1 MRLPY
6 ADVRLAIA
14 MFVAVSACSPTDAT
28 DPNGLRSA
36 GPLKHLTDAGCGAN
50 VASLVFSAYPS
61 QIEVGQQSVFYVSFL
76 GADGVSV
83 SAVPLTWTI
92 ADTTIL
98 ANSFD
103 DASGRPAGLGKRAGS
118 TTVTAN
124 CGGITA
130 SLTITVGGGT
140 PGDTPA
146 TSPTTVQ
153 VTIPTGTIAPGQTTQ
168 AQVQVTDATGQ
179 NVVAS
184 DTAWSTSNAGVA
196 SVTDGGVV
204 TGISGG
210 TTTVTASVE
219 GASGGAALVVSAPP
233 TSPTP
238 PPTTPVDPGSGVVAV
253 NPELP
258 RTQVDA
264 RYVQPTG
271 RTINV
276 PAGGDLQGAIN
287 SAERGD
293 VILLTPGATY
303 TGPFDLPAKSGSG
316 WITIRTAGAIPGEGQ
331 RITPAYASQMPT
343 LVGGGANAPV
353 LRTKAG
359 ASGYRIVGV
368 EITAL
373 SWVVN
378 LSSLV
383 DLGEG
388 GYYQTSLST
397 VPSSIV
403 LDRVYVH
410 GQESTNMQR
419 CIALNS
425 AYTAIVNSW
434 ISECHGRA
442 MDSQAIA
449 GWNGPGPYL
458 IENNLLEG
466 AGENVMF
473 GGADAAIA
481 NLTPSDI
488 TLRRNHVRKPPSWQG
503 VWTVKNL
510 FELKHAKRVL
520 VEGNVFE
527 NNWAGAQPGMAIV
540 LKSTNQGGTN
550 PWAQTADVTF
560 RYNIVRNS
568 PQGVVISA
576 APDQYTA
583 AMVAVPAA
591 RFRFEHNLFENIGTY
606 NGTTTNA
613 VAVTLTN
620 DLADVTFAHNT
631 VSFNYAEGLFMMLEA
646 WGAARNIV
654 FNDNLV
660 GKARYYQIMHSGIKV
675 GTESMNAFAG
685 SAWSFARN
693 VVVGVGADYVSY
705 HPQSSFYPLA
715 TSDVGFSSGANGD
728 YRLSSA
734 SPFKGKAT
742 DGADPGVNFDELNQW
757 ISGVVR

>member
-1 MRLPY
+1 MLCVGCAASNTEHQDGADSAVGDHSALATTAAPHAPETAHSSSASPSHGSDGRSAVGASALPPVPQQQDTLPRDSV
-6 ADVRLAIA
+6 ADLPRAVVDVR
-14 MFVAVSACSPTDAT
+14 
-28 DPNGLRSA
+28 
-36 GPLKHLTDAGCGAN
+36 
-50 VASLVFSAYPS
+50 
-61 QIEVGQQSVFYVSFL
+61 
-76 GADGVSV
+76 
-83 SAVPLTWTI
+83 
-92 ADTTIL
+92 
-98 ANSFD
+98 
-103 DASGRPAGLGKRAGS
+103 
-118 TTVTAN
+118 
-124 CGGITA
+124 
-130 SLTITVGGGT
+130 
-140 PGDTPA
+140 
-146 TSPTTVQ
+146 
-153 VTIPTGTIAPGQTTQ
+153 IP
-168 AQVQVTDATGQ
+168 
-179 NVVAS
+179 
-184 DTAWSTSNAGVA
+184 
-196 SVTDGGVV
+196 
-204 TGISGG
+204 
-210 TTTVTASVE
+210 
-219 GASGGAALVVSAPP
+219 
-233 TSPTP
+233 
-238 PPTTPVDPGSGVVAV
+238 PGSGRSIRVG
-253 NPELP
+253 P
-258 RTQVDA
+258 RD
-264 RYVQPTG
+264 
-271 RTINV
+271 N
-276 PAGGDLQGAIN
+276 LQSALN
-287 SAERGD
+287 SSRPGD
-293 VILLTPGATY
+293 VLLLAPGATY
-303 TGPFDLPAKSGSG
+303 RGNFTLPTRRCGQGWTTVRTDLPDDALPGPDVRMTPATAGRLAKLV
-316 WITIRTAGAIPGEGQ
+316 TPNDQPALRTAN
-331 RITPAYASQMPT
+331 PT
-343 LVGGGANAPV
+343 CQWRLFA
-353 LRTKAG
+353 L
-359 ASGYRIVGV
+359 
-368 EITAL
+368 EITGTL
-373 SWVVN
+373 RE
-378 LSSLV
+378 SSIQYGLLW
-383 DLGEG
+383 LGDG
-388 GYYQTSLST
+388 GSASDGETQTSLDR
-397 VPSSIV
+397 VPTDLV

-410 GQESTNMQR
+410 GTPTLNSFR
-419 CIALNS
+419 CLALNS
-425 AYTAIVNSW
+425 ARTAVVNSTL
-434 ISECHGRA
+434 SECHARGF
-442 MDSQAIA
+442 DSQAIA